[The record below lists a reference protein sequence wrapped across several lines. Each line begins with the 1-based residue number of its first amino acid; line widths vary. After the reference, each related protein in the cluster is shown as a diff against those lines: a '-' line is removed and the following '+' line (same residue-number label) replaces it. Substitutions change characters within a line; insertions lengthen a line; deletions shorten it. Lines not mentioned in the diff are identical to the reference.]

1 MKVSDLSVLYIY
13 DDDTYKSQILEV
25 LKENVNLISFTSDLD
40 VAKNLYKKNSPCLI
54 IVSSFFKNR
63 EYLNFLKEL
72 REVDLKTAFIVIA
85 NNKKNEYLNE
95 LMELYITKYIDSAFK
110 DAVLIN
116 ALNKCMEIIS
126 KRLYSN
132 VSLGEDLVFNF
143 HTQSIIKGNTTYVL
157 NKKQAL
163 LIDLFIQNPN
173 KIISY
178 EEIKFHVWQDE
189 VSEAA
194 FKSLFRDLRKST
206 YKNIVKNYSG
216 LGYKLNI

>member
-13 DDDTYKSQILEV
+13 DDETYKSQILEV
-25 LKENVNLISFTSDLD
+25 LKENVNTIAFTSNIDE
-40 VAKNLYKKNSPCLI
+40 AKSLYQRNSPCLI
-54 IVSSFFKNR
+54 IVSSFFKDR
-63 EYLNFLKEL
+63 SALNFLKEL
-72 REVDLKTAFIVIA
+72 REVDLKTAFIIVS
-85 NNKKNEYLNE
+85 NNKKNDFLNE
-95 LMELYITKYIDSAFK
+95 LMELYVTKYIDNTFS
-110 DAVLIN
+110 DTVLIN

-132 VSLGEDLVFNF
+132 VYVGENLFFNF
-143 HTQSIIKGNTTYVL
+143 HTQSIIKDNQAFVL

-178 EEIKFHVWQDE
+178 EEIKFHIWQDD
-189 VSEAA
+189 VSEGA
-194 FKSLFRDLRKST
+194 FKSLFRDLRKNT
-206 YKNIVKNYSG
+206 YKGIVKNYSG

>member
-13 DDDTYKSQILEV
+13 DNETYKSQILEV
-25 LKENVNLISFTSDLD
+25 LKEHVDIIAFTSNIAE
-40 VAKNLYKKNSPCLI
+40 AKKLYQRNSPCLI
-54 IVSSFFKNR
+54 IVSSFFKDR
-63 EYLNFLKEL
+63 TIINFIKQL
-72 REVDLKTAFIVIA
+72 REVDLKTAFIVLS
-85 NNKKNEYLNE
+85 NSKKNEYLNE
-95 LMELYITKYIDSAFK
+95 LMELYVTKYMDNTFSNK
-110 DAVLIN
+110 VLIN

-132 VSLGEDLVFNF
+132 VYVGENLFFNY
-143 HTQSIIKGNTTYVL
+143 HTQSIIKDSQAYVL

-173 KIISY
+173 RIISY
-178 EEIKFHVWQDE
+178 KEIKFHVWQDE
-189 VSEAA
+189 VSVAA

>member
-1 MKVSDLSVLYIY
+1 
-13 DDDTYKSQILEV
+13 
-25 LKENVNLISFTSDLD
+25 
-40 VAKNLYKKNSPCLI
+40 
-54 IVSSFFKNR
+54 
-63 EYLNFLKEL
+63 
-72 REVDLKTAFIVIA
+72 
-85 NNKKNEYLNE
+85 
-95 LMELYITKYIDSAFK
+95 MELYITKYINSSFTDE
-110 DAVLIN
+110 LLLE
-116 ALNKCMEIIS
+116 ALNKCMEIIQ

-132 VSLGEDLVFNF
+132 INIGTDMFFNF
-143 HTQSIIKGNTTYVL
+143 HTQSIIKDNQSYVL

-173 KIISY
+173 RIVSY
-178 EEIKFHVWQDE
+178 EEIKFHVWNEE